1 MDNYSLIKG
10 LLASHPSR
18 HYHANSSNK
27 HMEKTFTDANFE
39 ADVLKSEKPV
49 LVDFWAVWCGPCRVM
64 SPIVEE
70 LAGELEGKMAVGK
83 MNVDENPKTPMTYNI
98 LSIPT
103 FILFK
108 GGQVAGTF
116 VGSMPKEELKEK
128 IEALL
133 A

>member
-1 MDNYSLIKG
+1 
-10 LLASHPSR
+10 
-18 HYHANSSNK
+18 
-27 HMEKTFTDANFE
+27 MEKTFTDATFE
-39 ADVLKSEKPV
+39 ADVLKADKPV

-70 LAGELEGKMAVGK
+70 LDVELGDAFSVGK
-83 MNVDENPKTPMTYNI
+83 MNVDENPKTPQTYNI

-116 VGSMPKEELKEK
+116 VGSMSKEELKAK
-128 IEALL
+128 IEAAL